1 MKFWASTAFT
11 DISQYTQLA
20 MWCEDAGVD
29 GLLMSDHQIFPKVL
43 QKPYPYSPYP
53 DGRPIWEAETPWPDV
68 WVTIGAMAAVTER
81 IHFGTNIYV
90 APARNVLTVAKA
102 VGTAAALSGD
112 RVHLG
117 LAAGWMK
124 EEFDLQNIDY
134 HKRGKILDDMIP
146 ALRALWSGGW
156 VEYHGTQIDFGPL
169 MIEPHPAKQVPIWNG
184 GHSDPAL
191 RRAAR
196 LCDGWVGNAYPDDEA
211 DHYIGRLKDMLK
223 AEGREN
229 DPFEIIIA
237 LYSEPTPELCRKWE
251 DKGVTGLMCVPW
263 MNMEK
268 DGFSE
273 NIAEVQNKTSLS
285 RKHDAIMRFGE
296 NVVARCQN

>member
-1 MKFWASTAFT
+1 
-11 DISQYTQLA
+11 
-20 MWCEDAGVD
+20 
-29 GLLMSDHQIFPKVL
+29 
-43 QKPYPYSPYP
+43 
-53 DGRPIWEAETPWPDV
+53 
-68 WVTIGAMAAVTER
+68 
-81 IHFGTNIYV
+81 
-90 APARNVLTVAKA
+90 
-102 VGTAAALSGD
+102 
-112 RVHLG
+112 
-117 LAAGWMK
+117 
-124 EEFDLQNIDY
+124 
-134 HKRGKILDDMIP
+134 
-146 ALRALWSGGW
+146 
-156 VEYHGTQIDFGPL
+156 

-263 MNMEK
+263 MTMEK

>member
-20 MWCEDAGVD
+20 QWCEEAGVD
-29 GLLMSDHQIFPKVL
+29 GLLMSDHQIYPKVL
-43 QKPYPYSPYP
+43 QRPYPYSPYP
-53 DGRPIWEAETPWPDV
+53 DGRPIWEPETPWPDV
-68 WVTIGAMAAVTER
+68 WVTIGAMAAVTTR

-102 VGTAAALSGD
+102 VGTAAALSD
-112 RVHLG
+112 NRVHLG

-124 EEFDLQNIDY
+124 EEFDLQGVDY
-134 HKRGKILDDMIP
+134 SRRGKLLDEMIP
-146 ALRALWSGGW
+146 ALRTLWSGGW
-156 VEYHGTQIDFGPL
+156 VEHHGEFFDFGP
-169 MIEPHPAKQVPIWNG
+169 MTVEPHPTKQVPIWNG
-184 GHSDPAL
+184 GHTDPAL

-196 LCDGWVGNAYPDDEA
+196 LCDGWVGNAYPEDEA
-211 DHYIGRLKDMLK
+211 DHYLGKLKAMLK

-237 LYSEPTPELCRKWE
+237 LYAEPSAELCRKWE

-263 MNMEK
+263 MNMEN

-273 NIAEVQNKTSLS
+273 NVADVQNKTALS
-285 RKHDAIMRFGE
+285 KKRDAIMRFGDE
-296 NVVARCQN
+296 VIAKSR